1 MKQLPEVGEIV
12 RKIMDTLYR
21 PEHLKEVFKQ
31 PPMLAFRRDRNLG
44 DMLVHGKLN
53 RVMRQ
58 RSGSGFVRCR
68 ENCKVCEILEEEC
81 SEGQDIGRSDKCNCL
96 VKNVV
101 YGIYYRKCKG
111 IVYVGET
118 SRTVGERLKEHMAD
132 VRLGRDRAVA
142 HHFRGEGHDI
152 EDIGFKVL
160 ELISD
165 K

>member
-1 MKQLPEVGEIV
+1 
-12 RKIMDTLYR
+12 
-21 PEHLKEVFKQ
+21 
-31 PPMLAFRRDRNLG
+31 MLASKSMQKNQETYYLIGQFAVMAAAISKTEMTPSGHVFPDRDN
-44 DMLVHGKLN
+44 V
-53 RVMRQ
+53 
-58 RSGSGFVRCR
+58 
-68 ENCKVCEILEEEC
+68 
-81 SEGQDIGRSDKCNCL
+81 GRSNKCNCL

-101 YGIYYRKCKG
+101 YGIYCKKCKR

-165 K
+165 KSRYYR